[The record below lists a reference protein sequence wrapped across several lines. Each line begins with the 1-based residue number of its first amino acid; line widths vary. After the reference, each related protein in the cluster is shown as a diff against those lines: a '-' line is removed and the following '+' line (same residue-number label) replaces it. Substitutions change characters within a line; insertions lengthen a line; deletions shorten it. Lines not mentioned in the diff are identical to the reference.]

1 MKKLALIL
9 FFFTSLNTF
18 SAVYLKVMYIADY
31 RANCSNDT
39 TKKCF
44 VVRDNPTDE
53 WSILNYPIENFVY
66 EDGTEYCV
74 LVQIQT
80 PGVSQP
86 PIPFDS
92 SQIKYVLSEIKSKI
106 VNQQVIKEQTVNTIA
121 DHSRWILYKLKTKDE
136 IKTFSVPKENME
148 FNLAENKVTGST
160 SCNTFAATF
169 TKDDK
174 NIAFSSIETTKHACR
189 KHSNEPEFLYMLQN
203 VNNYKIKKNVLYL
216 YKGKTMLAMFTKK
229 K

>member
-31 RANCSNDT
+31 RVNCSNDT

-53 WSILNYPIENFVY
+53 WSVLNYPIENFVY

-92 SQIKYVLSEIKSKI
+92 SQIKYVLSEIKSKT
-106 VNQQVIKEQTVNTIA
+106 VNQQVIKEQTVNSIA

-136 IKTFSVPKENME
+136 IKTFSVAKENME
-148 FNLAENKVTGST
+148 FNLAENKVTEAPVAIHSPPHLPKTIKTLLFHQLKLLNMHAENIPTNLSFCICCKT
-160 SCNTFAATF
+160 S
-169 TKDDK
+169 
-174 NIAFSSIETTKHACR
+174 ITTK
-189 KHSNEPEFLYMLQN
+189 
-203 VNNYKIKKNVLYL
+203 
-216 YKGKTMLAMFTKK
+216 
-229 K
+229 